1 MAVTLL
7 YDADCGFCTR
17 SVRWL
22 VTAGVTAA
30 CTPLQ
35 GADLPALGVDPR
47 RAVREIPAAL
57 GDGRVV
63 YGADAIRAA
72 LSTGPVVLRLLAGL
86 LGVWPVSALAPAGYG
101 WIAAHRHRLPGG
113 TNACAVPKPDAVA
126 KLDLDAIAGACQ
138 RYGVQRLRI
147 FGSAL
152 TERFDPEASDLD
164 FLVDFAPGNTN
175 LFHDYFDLKFE
186 LERITGQPVD
196 LVDASAVR
204 NPYFRASAFGS
215 ARELFAA

>member
-1 MAVTLL
+1 M
-7 YDADCGFCTR
+7 
-17 SVRWL
+17 
-22 VTAGVTAA
+22 
-30 CTPLQ
+30 
-35 GADLPALGVDPR
+35 
-47 RAVREIPAAL
+47 
-57 GDGRVV
+57 
-63 YGADAIRAA
+63 
-72 LSTGPVVLRLLAGL
+72 
-86 LGVWPVSALAPAGYG
+86 
-101 WIAAHRHRLPGG
+101 
-113 TNACAVPKPDAVA
+113 DAVA

-164 FLVDFAPGNTN
+164 FLVDFALGSTN